1 VPGAESVLAGQLAGE
16 MRTWRG
22 AKVGTVGPSPALKA
36 AVRALPRQSAAA
48 TAAAPR

>member
-1 VPGAESVLAGQLAGE
+1 

-22 AKVGTVGPSPALKA
+22 VKVGVVEPAPALKA

-48 TAAAPR
+48 AAPR